1 MGSPHPIIGLIT
13 QPKGYL
19 VDAANFCWRPG
30 AVKYLKYTTTV
41 IGAYSVPDW
50 YEALDR
56 LVAVGHLSMGSMADA
71 QFRAS
76 EAAILDQENAGI
88 DVITGGEMQRRTH
101 NRHSPPNAMLNYF
114 WQKIPAFQG
123 STKPKPITPYD
134 PNVYHPAAACRARIG
149 HNIDLGLVDEF
160 KMVSSLSDRPVKI
173 TMTGP
178 HMLAKVA
185 FDEYYNDI
193 TKMMADFGKLLHHNF
208 KLLAEAGCKHIQ
220 IDEPLFTLADDAE
233 VCAAV
238 DVINAAIQGLP
249 GDIHTSM
256 HICQGNYAVGKEYDG
271 QIGHRYFDAGRYK
284 ADLVCNIE
292 TTSYL
297 IEHDMTSHY
306 EGLLGDH
313 QLGVG
318 AVDVQDPKVESG
330 ETVAARIREYKW
342 LAPEQTIITSS
353 CGFNHLP
360 RTVAFGKLRAMSEAK
375 RILGG

>member
-1 MGSPHPIIGLIT
+1 M
-13 QPKGYL
+13 
-19 VDAANFCWRPG
+19 
-30 AVKYLKYTTTV
+30 KYPRYATTV

-56 LVAVGHLSMGSMADA
+56 LVAVGQLSMGSMADA
-71 QFRAS
+71 QFRAG

-88 DVITGGEMQRRTH
+88 DVITGGEMHRRTH

-123 STKPKPITPYD
+123 STRPKPITPYD
-134 PNVYHPAAACRARIG
+134 PNVYHPAAACRARIEG
-149 HNIDLGLVDEF
+149 NIDLGLVDEF
-160 KMVSSLSDRPVKI
+160 KMVSSLTDRPVKI

-185 FDEYYNDI
+185 YDEYYNDI
-193 TKMMADFGKLLHHNF
+193 AKMMGDYGQLLRHNF
-208 KLLAEAGCKHIQ
+208 RMLAEAGCKHIQ
-220 IDEPLFTLADDAE
+220 IDEPLFTLAEDAE
-233 VCAAV
+233 VNAAV
-238 DVINAAIQGLP
+238 DVINMAIRGLP

-271 QIGHRYFDAGRYK
+271 QIGHRYFDVGRYK
-284 ADLVCNIE
+284 ADLVCKIE

-330 ETVAARIREYKW
+330 ETVAARIHEYKW

-360 RTVAFGKLRAMSEAK
+360 RIVAAGKLRAMSEAK